1 MKFTARLTTI
11 LGGLAVAIAFVLIGA
26 LPTLSVS
33 RTLRAQGYSNAIPTI
48 SSGFGTAP
56 SVTAGTVGSFRVNV
70 GTGGA
75 ATGGVIATNIAA
87 PTGWNC
93 SVNDLT
99 AAAANVAAFTD
110 RQTAS
115 TTTTITIQH
124 QTLSTG
130 AALVYTASDI
140 VQLLCTPF

>member
-1 MKFTARLTTI
+1 MIGRSRFSLLSIA
-11 LGGLAVAIAFVLIGA
+11 AVALAAIATLFVAAEYPRSLA
-26 LPTLSVS
+26 
-33 RTLRAQGYSNAIPTI
+33 AQGYSNAIPTI
-48 SSGFGTAP
+48 SSGFGTGP

-75 ATGGVIATNIAA
+75 ASAGVIAMNFTA

-93 SVNDLT
+93 AVNDLT
-99 AAAANVAAFTD
+99 AAAANTAAFVD

-115 TTTTITIQH
+115 TATTVSVVH

-130 AALVYTASDI
+130 AVLVYTASDI
-140 VQLLCTPF
+140 LTLNCTPF